1 MKGCLKLGRLDNKVA
16 IITGAAS
23 GMGEATAIMFAKEGA
38 KVVLTDVQEEKIKA
52 LASKIIEN
60 GGEALAVK
68 HNVASGEDWDT
79 VSQEAKK
86 TFGKIDI
93 LINNA
98 GITGDFTKTAETTD
112 EAEWQKV
119 IDINLKSIYLG
130 VNRVIPIMKENG
142 SGSIVNISSI
152 AGLVGSGGAFSYTA
166 SKGGARLLSKHV
178 AVNYGPDHIRCNSIH
193 PGTIKTAMS
202 EASLS
207 KPEILEHMLKGIPL
221 KYVGDADDIAY
232 ACVYLASNESKYVT
246 GSELAI
252 DGGYSAQ

>member
-1 MKGCLKLGRLDNKVA
+1 
-16 IITGAAS
+16 
-23 GMGEATAIMFAKEGA
+23 
-38 KVVLTDVQEEKIKA
+38 
-52 LASKIIEN
+52 
-60 GGEALAVK
+60 GGEALAIK

-86 TFGKIDI
+86 SFGKIDV

-98 GITGDFTKTAETTD
+98 GITGNYTKTAETTD

-119 IDINLKSIYLG
+119 MDINLKSIYLG
-130 VNRVIPIMKENG
+130 INRVIPVMKENG

-166 SKGGARLLSKHV
+166 SKGGARLLTKHT

-202 EASLS
+202 EVSLS
-207 KPEILEHMLKGIPL
+207 NPEILEHMLKGIPL
-221 KYVGDADDIAY
+221 KYVGDANDIAY
-232 ACVYLASNESKYVT
+232 ACVYLASDESKYVT

-252 DGGYSAQ
+252 DGGYTAQ

>member
-1 MKGCLKLGRLDNKVA
+1 MGRLDNKVA

-23 GMGEATAIMFAKEGA
+23 GMGEATAIMFAKQGA
-38 KVVLTDVQEEKIKA
+38 KVILTDIQEEKIEA
-52 LASKIIEN
+52 LASEIKKS
-60 GGEALAVK
+60 GGEALAIK
-68 HNVASGEDWDT
+68 HNVASGEDWDN
-79 VSQEAKK
+79 VSQQTEKI
-86 TFGKIDI
+86 FGKVDI

-98 GITGDFTKTAETTD
+98 GITGDYTKTAETTD

-119 IDINLKSIYLG
+119 MDINLKSIYLG
-130 VNRVIPIMKENG
+130 INRVIPIMKKSG
-142 SGSIVNISSI
+142 GGSIVNISSI

-166 SKGGARLLSKHV
+166 SKGGARLLTKHT

-207 KPEILEHMLKGIPL
+207 NPTILEMMLKGIPL
-221 KYVGDADDIAY
+221 KYVGDANDIAY
-232 ACVYLASNESKYVT
+232 ACVYLASDESKYVT

-252 DGGYSAQ
+252 DGGYTAQ

>member
-1 MKGCLKLGRLDNKVA
+1 MGRLENKVA

-23 GMGEATAIMFAKEGA
+23 GMGEATAMMFAKEGA
-38 KVVLTDVQEEKIKA
+38 KVVLTDIQEEKIKI
-52 LASKIIEN
+52 LASTIIEN
-60 GGEALAVK
+60 GGEALAVR
-68 HNVASGEDWDT
+68 HNVASGADWDV

-119 IDINLKSIYLG
+119 MDINLKSIYLG
-130 VNRVIPIMKENG
+130 INRVIPIMKENG

-166 SKGGARLLSKHV
+166 SKGGARLLTKQI

-193 PGTIKTAMS
+193 PGTIKTTMS

-207 KPEILEHMLKGIPL
+207 DPDILEMMLKGIPL
-221 KYVGDADDIAY
+221 KYVGDANDIAY
-232 ACVYLASNESKYVT
+232 ACVYLASDESKYVT

-252 DGGYSAQ
+252 DGGYTAQ

>member
-1 MKGCLKLGRLDNKVA
+1 MGRLTNKVA

-38 KVVLTDVQEEKIKA
+38 KVVLTDIQEEKIKD
-52 LASKIIEN
+52 LAFKIKEN
-60 GGEALAVK
+60 GGEALAIK

-86 TFGKIDI
+86 TFGKIDV

-98 GITGDFTKTAETTD
+98 GITGDYTKTAETTD

-119 IDINLKSIYLG
+119 MDINLKSIYLG
-130 VNRVIPIMKENG
+130 INRVIPVMKENG

-166 SKGGARLLSKHV
+166 SKGGARLLTKHT

-207 KPEILEHMLKGIPL
+207 NPEILEMMLKGIPL
-221 KYVGDADDIAY
+221 KYVGDANDIAY
-232 ACVYLASNESKYVT
+232 ACVYLASDESKYVT

-252 DGGYSAQ
+252 DGGYTAQ

>member
-1 MKGCLKLGRLDNKVA
+1 MGRLDNKVA

-38 KVVLTDVQEEKIKA
+38 KVVLTDVQEEKIKT

-152 AGLVGSGGAFSYTA
+152 AGLVGSGGAFSYT
-166 SKGGARLLSKHV
+166 RLLSKHI